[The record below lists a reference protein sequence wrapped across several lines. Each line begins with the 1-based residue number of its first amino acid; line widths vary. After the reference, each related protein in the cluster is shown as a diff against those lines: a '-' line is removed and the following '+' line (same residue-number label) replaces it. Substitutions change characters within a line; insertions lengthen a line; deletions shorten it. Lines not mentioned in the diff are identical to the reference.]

1 MRFTSYLIYRS
12 ITENF
17 PIKIL
22 LKTIDSSVKNLG
34 EIEYDKQNYLRQWQI
49 GTQPQ
54 NSQCTCVTVTV
65 YGNPSATKKFPI
77 KILLEMIVSSRKHLG
92 EVEYDKQI
100 YPQCDIPQVGELFQK
115 PYFLEFQKN

>member
-1 MRFTSYLIYRS
+1 M
-12 ITENF
+12 F

-49 GTQPQ
+49 GIRPQ

-65 YGNPSATKKFPI
+65 SGNLFATKKFPI
-77 KILLEMIVSSRKHLG
+77 KILLEMIVSSRKQLG
-92 EVEYDKQI
+92 EAEYDKQI
-100 YPQCDIPQVGELFQK
+100 HPQYDILQVSEILKKLNFQK
-115 PYFLEFQKN
+115 FGKK